1 MTMTLCTDMTSIRTS
16 TPTPQAFLSQ
26 PQPPQGHPSPPTPS
40 GGSDPGRNPEGKT
53 KPSLSDELLAGVT
66 GGPAALWVVPQA
78 VPPPRPPPPRGDP
91 PPPGVGCGGTACR
104 HSADEPLPAGVHVVR
119 RTGVAWGTP
128 GGTPTPKV
136 ALGEGESLS

>member
-78 VPPPRPPPPRGDP
+78 VPPPRPPPPGATLPHQVWGVEAQPAATRPMNLFP
-91 PPPGVGCGGTACR
+91 PVYMLCAEQGLLGGPQGGPPRPRLHWV
-104 HSADEPLPAGVHVVR
+104 
-119 RTGVAWGTP
+119 
-128 GGTPTPKV
+128 KV
-136 ALGEGESLS
+136 SL